1 VAHEHE
7 EGYMVGLIFKL
18 RWIAVV
24 IAFFSALHS
33 LAFIAIGIGRGIQ
46 GYYLIVQG
54 PPWEGERAPG
64 IHLARSVDAFLLAMV
79 FFVFSIGV
87 LALFLAQ
94 KGGSS
99 LESIPEWMRVR
110 NLSELK
116 FLIWEAILAA
126 LVVASVE
133 SFVVASGHQLTWQAL
148 ILPLAILILALGLF
162 LARQA
167 H

>member
-1 VAHEHE
+1 V
-7 EGYMVGLIFKL
+7 EGYMVGLIL
-18 RWIAVV
+18 QMRWLAVV

-33 LAFIAIGIGRGIQ
+33 VAFIAIGVMRGLE
-46 GYYLIVQG
+46 GYYLILQG
-54 PPWEGERAPG
+54 PPWDGERSPG
-64 IHLARSVDAFLLAMV
+64 VQLARSVDAFLLAMV

-94 KGGSS
+94 QSGSS
-99 LESIPEWMRVR
+99 LDSVPEWMRVR

-133 SFVVASGHQLTWQAL
+133 GFVASGHSVTWEAL
-148 ILPLAILILALGLF
+148 ILPLGILILALGLF
-162 LARQA
+162 LARRAQA

>member
-1 VAHEHE
+1 
-7 EGYMVGLIFKL
+7 MLVGLIFKM
-18 RWIAVV
+18 RWLAVV
-24 IAFFSALHS
+24 IALFSALHAV
-33 LAFIAIGIGRGIQ
+33 AFIAIGVVRGLM

-54 PPWEGERAPG
+54 PPWDGERAPG

-94 KGGSS
+94 KGSS
-99 LESIPEWMRVR
+99 SIESVPEWMRVR

-133 SFVVASGHQLTWQAL
+133 SFVVAGHELTWEAL
-148 ILPLAILILALGLF
+148 ILPLGILILALGLF
-162 LARQA
+162 LARRAQA

>member
-1 VAHEHE
+1 
-7 EGYMVGLIFKL
+7 MIGLILRL
-18 RWIAVV
+18 RWLATV
-24 IAFFSALHS
+24 IALFSALHAV
-33 LAFIAIGIGRGIQ
+33 AFIVIGIVRGVI
-46 GYYLIVQG
+46 GYRLILEG
-54 PPWEGERAPG
+54 PPWDGDRAPG
-64 IHLARSVDAFLLAMV
+64 LHLARSIDAFLLAMV
-79 FFVFSIGV
+79 FFVFAIGV
-87 LALFLAQ
+87 SALFLART
-94 KGGSS
+94 GSAS
-99 LESIPEWMRVR
+99 LESVPEWMRVK

-133 SFVVASGHQLTWQAL
+133 SFVAAGHELAWTAL

>member
-1 VAHEHE
+1 
-7 EGYMVGLIFKL
+7 MIGLILKL
-18 RWIAVV
+18 RWLAVV
-24 IAFFSALHS
+24 IALFSALHAV
-33 LAFIAIGIGRGIQ
+33 AFIVIGIVRGIM
-46 GYYLIVQG
+46 GYRLILQG
-54 PPWEGERAPG
+54 PPWDGDQAPG
-64 IHLARSVDAFLLAMV
+64 VHLARSVDAFLLAMV

-87 LALFLAQ
+87 SALFLARA
-94 KGGSS
+94 SNPA
-99 LESIPEWMRVR
+99 LDAIPEWMRVR

-133 SFVVASGHQLTWQAL
+133 TFVAPGHELTWTAL
-148 ILPLAILILALGLF
+148 ILPIAILILAVGLF

>member
-1 VAHEHE
+1 MI
-7 EGYMVGLIFKL
+7 GMILKL
-18 RWIAVV
+18 RWLAAV
-24 IAFFSALHS
+24 IALFSALHAI
-33 LAFIAIGIGRGIQ
+33 AFIVIGITRGVM
-46 GYYLIVQG
+46 GYRLIIEG
-54 PPWEGERAPG
+54 PPWDGDRSPG
-64 IHLARSVDAFLLAMV
+64 LQLARSTDAFLLAMV

-87 LALFLAQ
+87 SALFIARS
-94 KGGSS
+94 GNPGI
-99 LESIPEWMRVR
+99 EAVPEWMRVK

-133 SFVVASGHQLTWQAL
+133 SFVASGHELGWTAL
-148 ILPLAILILALGLF
+148 ILPIAILILALGLF

>member
-1 VAHEHE
+1 
-7 EGYMVGLIFKL
+7 MVGLIFKL
-18 RWIAVV
+18 RWLAVV

-33 LAFIAIGIGRGIQ
+33 MAFIAIGIGRGIQ
-46 GYYLIVQG
+46 GYYLIIQG
-54 PPWEGERAPG
+54 PPWDGDRSPG
-64 IHLARSVDAFLLAMV
+64 VQLARSVDSFLLGMV
-79 FFVFSIGV
+79 LFVFAIGV

-94 KGGSS
+94 KGSSS

-133 SFVVASGHQLTWQAL
+133 GFAAGHELTWEAL
-148 ILPLAILILALGLF
+148 ILPLGILILALGLF
-162 LARQA
+162 LARRA